1 MRERVVEV
9 ESSALVGRPLEVLS
23 LAGREVL
30 GEPFRYDL
38 TVLLP
43 LGGLAPEDAA
53 KLFEVPIQLRFV
65 EDGAAL
71 RELFGQVSDL
81 VLEHDPE
88 STRTVLSLTVVPRLQ
103 ELARR
108 RQNELF
114 LERTLPEVVCA
125 KLEAIGLERDRDYAV
140 ELVERYPAREI
151 VVQHDETDLA
161 FIHRLC
167 EHVGITLLF
176 EHANGRDMVV
186 LSDTPSSFHPIR
198 NPRLPLRHKR
208 EHPAAWG
215 VTTHLHR
222 VPAEVLV
229 RDYNYR
235 APTTPMNELSPT
247 ATRGAAGLVV
257 DLGPHVKTPDEAK
270 LLSRVRAE
278 ELAAGHC
285 RVRGTTSEMS
295 LRAGGLITL
304 TGPGEDRELLVTE
317 AELVYSRQAE
327 AGATSSWES
336 RFWAIPAEQ
345 RFRPARKTP
354 WPRVPSLAHATVD
367 GAIRGDYA
375 ELDEQGRY
383 HLRLATDRSGRTDL
397 GATHPVR
404 MMQPHAGA
412 NYGMHF
418 PLRPGAEV
426 LVGFVNGD
434 PDRAIIVGAAPN
446 PTVPSP
452 VALPNQTQN
461 VLRTGSANELV
472 MEDARGIERIRL
484 HTPHAKTTLQLGST
498 EEAEQGA
505 LVTTQANVSL
515 AARLSS
521 NEAALQKTVFTGS
534 STTLVGQSAVVT
546 AGLPSVFAA
555 AERGLDQ
562 PSAISLDALGRDL
575 GALALA
581 PEKRSEQ
588 TAAPEEGESD
598 ASGGGLWSALG
609 GRLREAA
616 EAAAFEAVRAAAR
629 ATDGG
634 LQRATGRTSGQ
645 ALGEPTE
652 PGAVLVAERTGA
664 LVGRDV
670 ALVYGDRAA
679 SLSSFDTA
687 SVSGEALAQLKSPAV
702 VEVAGGQ
709 ATRLTSA
716 GELDAEAALV
726 RVVGGYYPEAEAP
739 PLDAG
744 TSIGVMSR
752 RDLRLLSVED
762 CILVCA
768 QKNVISTAHTGDMRL
783 RAKKTMSL
791 TAGGITGSAG
801 TITLSSSGNTEVK
814 ADGDITVSAGGN
826 VALEAGGDL
835 VITAATVTIEAGTI
849 KLVGDVIVDGNLTVN
864 GQIQGG

>member
-1 MRERVVEV
+1 MRERGVEL
-9 ESSALVGRPLEVLS
+9 ESTALAGRVTEVLS
-23 LAGREVL
+23 VRGREAL
-30 GEPFRYDL
+30 GEPFRYEL
-38 TVLLP
+38 VVLLP
-43 LGGLAPEDAA
+43 QGGLSAEDAA
-53 KLFEVPIQLRFV
+53 HLFDSPAALRCL

-71 RELFGQVSDL
+71 REVFGVVSDV
-81 VLEHDPE
+81 VLEQDPE
-88 STRTVLSLTVVPRLQ
+88 STRTLLTLTLVPRLQ

-114 LERTLPEVVCA
+114 LERTIPDVVCA
-125 KLEAIGLERDRDYAV
+125 KLEAIGLERDQDYAL
-140 ELVERYPAREI
+140 ELVERYPTREI

-161 FIHRLC
+161 FVCRLC
-167 EHVGITLLF
+167 EHVGITLLV
-176 EHANGRDMVV
+176 EHTQGRDVVV

-198 NPRLPLRHKR
+198 NPRLPQRHKR

-215 VTTHLHR
+215 VSTHLRR
-222 VPAEVLV
+222 VPAEALV

-235 APTTPMNELSPT
+235 APAAPLGELGRAEGAG
-247 ATRGAAGLVV
+247 ATGLVV
-257 DLGPHVKTPDEAK
+257 DVGPHVKTPDEAK
-270 LLSRVRAE
+270 WLARVRAE
-278 ELAAGHC
+278 ELATGAN

-295 LRAGGLITL
+295 LRAGGRITL

-317 AELVYSRQAE
+317 AEHTFTRQADG
-327 AGATSSWES
+327 GATSSWES
-336 RFWAIPAEQ
+336 RFTAIPAER
-345 RFRPARKTP
+345 RFRPARTTP
-354 WPRVPSLAHATVD
+354 WPRVPGLANATVD

-383 HLRLATDRSGRTDL
+383 HLRLAADRSERTDL

-446 PTVPSP
+446 PAVPSP
-452 VALPNQTQN
+452 VALANQTQN

-515 AARLSS
+515 ASRLSS
-521 NEAALQKTVFTGS
+521 NEATAQKTLYAGS
-534 STTLVGQSAVVT
+534 STTLVGHSAVVT
-546 AGLPSVFAA
+546 AGLPSVLAA

-575 GALALA
+575 SALALA
-581 PEKRSEQ
+581 PERRAEATSG
-588 TAAPEEGESD
+588 APEGEPD
-598 ASGGGLWSALG
+598 GSGGGLWSALG

-616 EAAAFEAVRAAAR
+616 ESAAFESVRAAAR
-629 ATDGG
+629 ATDDG
-634 LQRATGRTSGQ
+634 LLRATGRSSGQ
-645 ALGEPTE
+645 ALGEPGE
-652 PGAVLVAERTGA
+652 PGVVLVAERTAA
-664 LVGRDV
+664 LVGRDTAFV
-670 ALVYGDRAA
+670 FGDRAA

-687 SVSGEALAQLKSPAV
+687 SLSGELLAQLKSPRT

-744 TSIGVMSR
+744 TSIGVLSR

-762 CILVCA
+762 CILLCA
-768 QKNVISTAHTGDMRL
+768 QKNVISTAHSGDMRL
-783 RAKKTMSL
+783 RAKNTMAL

-801 TITLSSSGNTEVK
+801 TIRFSSSGNTEVK

-826 VALEAGGDL
+826 VAIEAGGDL

-849 KLVGDVIVDGNLTVN
+849 KLVGNVVVDGDLTVS